1 MVGKAYPRT
10 HYEELKN
17 EGGVTEAEV
26 IPVPMEPV
34 VQAVPEEPKAPVEP
48 LAEDVPPQE

>member
-1 MVGKAYPRT
+1 
-10 HYEELKN
+10 
-17 EGGVTEAEV
+17 
-26 IPVPMEPV
+26 MEPV